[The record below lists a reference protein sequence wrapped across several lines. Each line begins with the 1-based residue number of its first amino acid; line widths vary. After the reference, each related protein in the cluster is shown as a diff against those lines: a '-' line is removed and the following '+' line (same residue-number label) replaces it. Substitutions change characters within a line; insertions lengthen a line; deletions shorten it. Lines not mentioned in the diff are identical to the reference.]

1 MQHPRRTIFHASAIL
16 ALTLLLPAPLA
27 PAVEPQASKQPN
39 ILFILADDL
48 GWGDL
53 GCYGNPAIKT
63 PHLDRLAKQGTLF
76 TQFYVNGPVC
86 SPSRCAFLTSQ
97 FPARLAIHGHFDTAD
112 TNKARGMPNWLDP
125 KVSTLPRLL
134 KDAGYVTAHFGK
146 WHLGHGTG
154 APSPGAY
161 GIDVHR

>member
-1 MQHPRRTIFHASAIL
+1 MDLTASRLSAVMRFPETFPAQSKAALRFLSAVVQKEQLGDATSSSDHFPRKRHSG
-16 ALTLLLPAPLA
+16 P
-27 PAVEPQASKQPN
+27 
-39 ILFILADDL
+39 
-48 GWGDL
+48 
-53 GCYGNPAIKT
+53 
-63 PHLDRLAKQGTLF
+63 GTLF

-134 KDAGYVTAHFGK
+134 KDAGYVTAH
-146 WHLGHGTG
+146 
-154 APSPGAY
+154 
-161 GIDVHR
+161 